1 MFKAKPEDL
10 KMDDYVSWGTSASD
24 ARGKIVDIRTDGEVQ
39 SSISDYT
46 LTGTPEDPVYLIK
59 LVQKNQD
66 GKDDLT
72 EQTVVHRADALR
84 VIPDPIK
91 SIKTYYSGELKA
103 KENGK
108 VEGYLVRFGNSNDTD
123 LEKDYFTKS
132 TDFGFEFDNGESH
145 KLGLYYNHGMD
156 KTLGTKKIGY
166 GTVKMDD
173 KGLWYSAQLDMADE
187 YSKMIY
193 DLAKKGQLGFSSG
206 SASHMVEREMMGK
219 AYEIKR
225 WALAE
230 ASLTPTPAEYRNK
243 AEAKRYFDNEGRF
256 VDYTEKEKR
265 DMKNGDYDEEN
276 LDGEVDDMV
285 EGLMMINATPEEIA
299 STIYDGVEED
309 LVADSI
315 HCLYKRMIEGVLGVI
330 ESGGDIATINAVV
343 QGFHDRVLM
352 VADKYVAMPEAQMS
366 MEMEAMKGI
375 VAKSPEN
382 IKQCER
388 ALRDAMDLSRS
399 QAKGLAKLVWNHLRD
414 VSEVQ
419 EPEIKNTINVDKE
432 SERNA
437 LLTEALKYLI

>member
-24 ARGKIVDIRTDGEVQ
+24 ARGKIVDIRTDGEVE
-39 SSISDYT
+39 SSISGYT
-46 LTGTPEDPVYLIK
+46 LTGTPEDPVYVIK

-66 GKDDLT
+66 GKDVLT
-72 EQTVVHRADALR
+72 EQTVIHRADALR

-91 SIKTYYSGELKA
+91 SIKTFYSGELKA

-243 AEAKRYFDNEGRF
+243 AEAKRF
-256 VDYTEKEKR
+256 K
-265 DMKNGDYDEEN
+265 DMKNGDYEEEN
-276 LDGEVDDMV
+276 LDNEVDDMV

-330 ESGGDIATINAVV
+330 DSGGDIATINAVV
-343 QGFHDRVLM
+343 QGFHDRVLV

-414 VSEVQ
+414 VSETQ
-419 EPEIKNTINVDKE
+419 EPEIKNTVNIDKE

-437 LLTEALKYLI
+437 LLAEALKYLI

>member
-24 ARGKIVDIRTDGEVQ
+24 ARGKIVDIRTDGEVE
-39 SSISDYT
+39 SSISGYT
-46 LTGTPEDPVYLIK
+46 LTGTPEDPVYVIK

-66 GKDDLT
+66 GKDVLT
-72 EQTVVHRADALR
+72 EQTVIHRADALR

-91 SIKTYYSGELKA
+91 SIKTFYSGELKA

-330 ESGGDIATINAVV
+330 ESGGDISTINAVV

-414 VSEVQ
+414 VSETQ

>member
-24 ARGKIVDIRTDGEVQ
+24 ARGKIVDIRTDGEVE
-39 SSISDYT
+39 SSISGYT
-46 LTGTPEDPVYLIK
+46 LTGTPEDPVYVIK

-66 GKDDLT
+66 GKDVLT
-72 EQTVVHRADALR
+72 EQTVIHRADALR

-91 SIKTYYSGELKA
+91 SIKTFYSGELKA

-343 QGFHDRVLM
+343 QGFHDRVM
-352 VADKYVAMPEAQMS
+352 VVADKYIAMPEAQMS

-414 VSEVQ
+414 VSETQ
-419 EPEIKNTINVDKE
+419 EPEIKNTVNIDKE

>member
-1 MFKAKPEDL
+1 MFKALPDDL
-10 KMDDYVSWGTSASD
+10 KMGDYVSWGTSGSD
-24 ARGKIVDIRTDGEVQ
+24 AKGKIVDIRTDGEVE
-39 SSISDYT
+39 SSISGYT
-46 LTGTPEDPVYLIK
+46 LTGTPRDPVYVIK
-59 LVQKNQD
+59 LVQTNQD
-66 GKDDLT
+66 GNDVLT
-72 EQTVVHRADALR
+72 EQTVIHRADALR
-84 VIPDPIK
+84 KIPDPIK
-91 SIKTYYSGELKA
+91 SLKTFYFDGLKA
-103 KENGK
+103 KENGV
-108 VEGYLVRFGNSNDTD
+108 VEGYLVRFGNPNDTD
-123 LEKDYFTKS
+123 LEKDYFTKN
-132 TDFGFEFDNGESH
+132 TDFGFEFDKGESH

-156 KTLGTKKIGY
+156 KVLGTKKIGY
-166 GTVKMDD
+166 GEVKMDD
-173 KGLWYSAQLDMADE
+173 KGLWYSAQLNMADE

-243 AEAKRYFDNEGRF
+243 AEAKRYFDEEGRF
-256 VDYTEKEKR
+256 IDYTEKEK
-265 DMKNGDYDEEN
+265 MEMSKKSEDEYESE
-276 LDGEVDDMV
+276 DGEVDDMV

-352 VADKYVAMPEAQMS
+352 VADKFVTIPEAQMS
-366 MEMEAMKGI
+366 MEMEAMKSI

-399 QAKGLAKLVWNHLRD
+399 QAKGLAKLVWNHLCD
-414 VSEVQ
+414 ANETQ
-419 EPEIKNTINVDKE
+419 EPEIKTTNIEKD
-432 SERNA
+432 SEKNA
-437 LLTEALKYLI
+437 LLKEALKYLI

>member
-24 ARGKIVDIRTDGEVQ
+24 ARGKIVDIRTDGEVE
-39 SSISDYT
+39 SSISGYT
-46 LTGTPEDPVYLIK
+46 LTGTPEDPVYVIK

-66 GKDDLT
+66 GKDVLT
-72 EQTVVHRADALR
+72 EQTVIHRADALR

-343 QGFHDRVLM
+343 QGFHDRTLM
-352 VADKYVAMPEAQMS
+352 VAEKYVAMPEAQMS

>member
-1 MFKAKPEDL
+1 MFKAMPDDL
-10 KMDDYVSWGTSASD
+10 KMGDYVSWGTSASD
-24 ARGKIVDIRTDGEVQ
+24 ARGKIVDIRTDGEVE
-39 SSISDYT
+39 SSISGYT
-46 LTGTPEDPVYLIK
+46 LTGTPRDPVYVIK
-59 LVQKNQD
+59 LVQKDQD
-66 GKDDLT
+66 GKDVLT
-72 EQTVVHRADALR
+72 EQTVIHRADALT

-91 SIKTYYSGELKA
+91 SMKTFFSAELKA
-103 KENGK
+103 KENGI
-108 VEGYLVRFGNSNDTD
+108 VEGYLVRFGNPNDTD

-156 KTLGTKKIGY
+156 KVLGTKKIGY
-166 GTVKMDD
+166 GEVMMDD
-173 KGLWYSAQLDMADE
+173 KGLWYSAQLNMADE

-243 AEAKRYFDNEGRF
+243 AEAKRYFDEEGRF
-256 VDYTEKEKR
+256 IDYTEKEK
-265 DMKNGDYDEEN
+265 MEMSKKSEDEYE
-276 LDGEVDDMV
+276 DEGEDVDEMV

-315 HCLYKRMIEGVLGVI
+315 HCLYKRMIEGVLGIV
-330 ESGGDIATINAVV
+330 ESGGDIATINAVI
-343 QGFHDRVLM
+343 QGFHDRALM
-352 VADKYVAMPEAQMS
+352 VAEKYVAMPEAQMS
-366 MEMEAMKGI
+366 MEMEAMKTI

-382 IKQCER
+382 IKECER

-414 VSEVQ
+414 VSETQ
-419 EPEIKNTINVDKE
+419 EPEIKTTNIERD
-432 SERNA
+432 SEKNA
-437 LLTEALKYLI
+437 LLAEALKYLI